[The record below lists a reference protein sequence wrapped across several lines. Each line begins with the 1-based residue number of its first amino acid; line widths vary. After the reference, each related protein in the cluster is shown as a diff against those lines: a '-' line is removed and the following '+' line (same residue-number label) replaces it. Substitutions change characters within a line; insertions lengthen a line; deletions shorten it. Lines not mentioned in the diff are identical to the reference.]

1 MDIQELS
8 RLMKVDPRAI
18 LKKKVEPFGTEYDL
32 VRDTLAAISKVRI
45 AEREITLPGL
55 TRYRDLILAV
65 LAEFRDKEQKNIMPL
80 AYAKSDHI
88 VIMALRPE
96 HFGLYTWKKE
106 VTIAATKYTA
116 TDNIIPTSAGVFTV
130 PEKQI
135 FIITDL
141 VDFAPESPVT
151 AIQVADID
159 GNKHQPFSVRKD
171 LKLSD
176 LHVIEL
182 DFPLVADSTLDLDA
196 LVERTTADASA
207 EEKVTHEL
215 TPFGVWIGYGKDVP
229 KLRVETE
236 S

>member
-8 RLMKVDPRAI
+8 RLMRVDPRSI
-18 LKKKVEPFGTEYDL
+18 LSKRVEPFGTEYDI

-55 TRYRDLILAV
+55 VRYRDLIMAV
-65 LAEFRDKEQKNIMPL
+65 LAEFKDKEKRNIMPL
-80 AYAKSDHI
+80 PYAKSDDI

-106 VTIAATKYTA
+106 VTVAATKYTA
-116 TDNIIPTSAGVFTV
+116 VDNIIPTGSGKFEV
-130 PEKQI
+130 PDDQI

-141 VDFAPESPVT
+141 ADFAPESPVT
-151 AIQVADID
+151 AIQAADVD
-159 GNKHQPFSVRKD
+159 GERWYPFSVRKD

-176 LHVIEL
+176 LHIIEL
-182 DFPLVADSTLDLDA
+182 DFPIVADTTLDLDA

-207 EEKVTHEL
+207 EETVSHEL

-229 KLRVETE
+229 DLREET
-236 S
+236 

>member
-8 RLMKVDPRAI
+8 RLMKVDPRSI
-18 LKKKVEPFGTEYDL
+18 LSKRVEPFGTEYDI

-55 TRYRDLILAV
+55 TRYRDLIMAV
-65 LAEFRDKEQKNIMPL
+65 LAEFKDKEKRNIMPL
-80 AYAKSDHI
+80 PYAKSDDI

-106 VTIAATKYTA
+106 VTVAATKYTA
-116 TDNIIPTSAGVFTV
+116 VDNIIPTGSGKFEV
-130 PEKQI
+130 PDDQI

-151 AIQVADID
+151 AIQAVDVD
-159 GNKHQPFSVRKD
+159 GERWYPFSVRKD

-176 LHVIEL
+176 LHIIEL
-182 DFPLVADSTLDLDA
+182 DFPIIADTTLDLDA
-196 LVERTTADASA
+196 LVERTTEATDLSQDLSPY
-207 EEKVTHEL
+207 T
-215 TPFGVWIGYGKDVP
+215 TPLLP
-229 KLRVETE
+229 SPLRQTRIY
-236 S
+236 